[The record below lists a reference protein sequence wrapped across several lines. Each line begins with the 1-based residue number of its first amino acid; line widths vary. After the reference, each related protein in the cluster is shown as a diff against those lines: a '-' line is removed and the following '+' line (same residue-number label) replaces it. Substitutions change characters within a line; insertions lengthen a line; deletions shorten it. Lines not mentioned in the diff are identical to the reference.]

1 MVTGHGGASCQE
13 PPKAPGGVV
22 LTMGTRRSWRA
33 WAAELGEPT
42 NRAGWL
48 LNTGAVFPDAF
59 ALGWSHVTTSGQ

>member
-1 MVTGHGGASCQE
+1 M
-13 PPKAPGGVV
+13 

-33 WAAELGEPT
+33 WAAELGVPT